1 MQESTAG
8 EMCSQT
14 MSFELDIAIVFVDAV
29 QLWLSAHNRAWQYLL
44 MGGEGPSWGTIGNQW
59 LLGDVASFSPVA

>member
-8 EMCSQT
+8 EMCGQT
-14 MSFELDIAIVFVDAV
+14 MSFELDITVVVVNSV
-29 QLWLSAHNRAWQYLL
+29 QLWLSAHSWVGQHLL

-59 LLGDVASFSPVA
+59 LLGDVA